1 GGGGGAGNSGGT
13 RPGPEGWPERCGS
26 SHGVTRL
33 AALAGIAG
41 TITASSAKAR
51 RVLIALLS
59 APALLLTSALNLSR
73 SFVVSARPPD
83 LFDRANYLFGSA
95 NVGECGRAAGK
106 LLMGQNPWSGGEW
119 SPLERPAKP
128 CQRSGAK
135 AGRQCQSFGKR
146 SRPYLPQV
154 VPADP
159 IAGAVHPFSENATL
173 VPLALR
179 QRDNRCDL
187 VGYDIEEPIT
197 DGPSDFHCHVTL
209 SSALPL
215 DDDQTCGKFEP

>member
-83 LFDRANYLFGSA
+83 LSDRAKHLFIAAMGCGWTL
-95 NVGECGRAAGK
+95 VGAEMKSGPAITGPPSFCGR
-106 LLMGQNPWSGGEW
+106 
-119 SPLERPAKP
+119 
-128 CQRSGAK
+128 RSG
-135 AGRQCQSFGKR
+135 
-146 SRPYLPQV
+146 
-154 VPADP
+154 
-159 IAGAVHPFSENATL
+159 
-173 VPLALR
+173 
-179 QRDNRCDL
+179 
-187 VGYDIEEPIT
+187 
-197 DGPSDFHCHVTL
+197 
-209 SSALPL
+209 
-215 DDDQTCGKFEP
+215 